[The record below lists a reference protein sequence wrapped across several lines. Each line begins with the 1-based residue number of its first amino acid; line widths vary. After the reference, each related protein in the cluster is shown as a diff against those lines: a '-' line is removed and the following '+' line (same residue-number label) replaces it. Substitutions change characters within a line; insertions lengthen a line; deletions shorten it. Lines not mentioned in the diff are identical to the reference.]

1 MLSVK
6 DKKKLLEIARESIR
20 SYLEN
25 RERPSF
31 DIEEKELRQKRG
43 AFVTLNINGRLRGCI
58 GRIIADKS
66 LYETISQ
73 MAIQA
78 AFYDPRFPQ
87 LREEEFKNVEIEISI
102 LSELKKIEDIK
113 EIKVGT
119 DGILI
124 KKGYHQGL
132 LLPQVATEYSWN
144 RKTFLE
150 HTCLKAD
157 LNKDAWDDKDTEI
170 YIFSAEV
177 FLEGE
182 LKNE

>member
-6 DKKKLLEIARESIR
+6 DKKKLLKIARESIR

-25 RERPSF
+25 RERLSF
-31 DIEEKELRQKRG
+31 DIEEKELRHKRG

-113 EIKVGT
+113 EIKVGI

-132 LLPQVATEYSWN
+132 LLPQVATEYSWD

-157 LNKDAWDDKDTEI
+157 LNKDGWDDKDTEI

-177 FLEGE
+177 FSESE
-182 LKNE
+182 LKE